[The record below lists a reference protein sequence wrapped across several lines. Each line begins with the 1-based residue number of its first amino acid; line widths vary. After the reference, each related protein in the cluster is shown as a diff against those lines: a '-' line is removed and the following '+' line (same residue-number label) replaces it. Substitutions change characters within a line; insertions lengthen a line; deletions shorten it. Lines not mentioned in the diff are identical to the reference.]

1 MREITLDDL
10 IAEVQ
15 AREKLIHE
23 PQEVTDMLVTTAFE
37 IVEAA
42 KTGKVKIL
50 TDYDAD
56 GICSAY
62 IMEHTIRAL
71 NPDCDVTVECND
83 RRGSYGLSPDV
94 QGDGKSRYIILDM
107 GSNQLPLARE
117 RLGENVIIVDHHLI
131 ENEEIR
137 KAFVGKEA
145 VEYASAYNTCLCNP
159 HAFNKDD
166 SKNAQYCATGLAYR
180 IYEFAKTSQK
190 TLHIEFHS
198 DEKLDNTMLAMACIG
213 TAADMVDVLDTNS
226 FNRKILKDGVEVIN
240 KANEENFDFVI
251 GNLLVRCGIGETTT
265 AHELAFNVGSFLNSG
280 GRMSE
285 VIGEN
290 GAMRIYNAL
299 NGDESLS
306 STYFEFEAL
315 QEINA
320 QRKKIIGDLTE
331 DEAYKNFV
339 YEHRFGDKV
348 NDNIAVYQLPD
359 DVPHALAGLVA
370 GRLAEA
376 VDKAILCVTYSSKT
390 NAYSGSGRNVESNET
405 SLIEFMKIATLD
417 TDGTLEIKY
426 GGHEDALGIS
436 YLNNIKALKEKVEK
450 NAFEMTAKP
459 LSEKTVLVI
468 SPEELAKPET
478 IEKLKALEPVGTGLS
493 IPPMQVEGAEQY
505 KDKLFIKGREDWK
518 TVRLKDTATKTVYD
532 ITDFS
537 YSPESYPQDNSKTVK
552 ALCTP
557 SVNRYNGKESIKLMA
572 RFDRGFLE
580 ERQKELEQTKENK
593 KTPPVNR

>member
-1 MREITLDDL
+1 MKEITLDEL
-10 IAEVQ
+10 LAEVQ
-15 AREKLIHE
+15 ETEKNIHE
-23 PQEVTDMLVTTAFE
+23 PDEVTEMLGNVTSE
-37 IVEAA
+37 IMEAA
-42 KTGKVKIL
+42 NSGAVKIL

-62 IMEHTIRAL
+62 IMEHTVKAI
-71 NPDCDVTVECND
+71 NPDCEVTVECND

-117 RLGENVIIVDHHLI
+117 RLGENVIVVDHHLI
-131 ENEEIR
+131 EEEEIR

-180 IYEFAKTSQK
+180 IYGTAKAFSNLRETK
-190 TLHIEFHS
+190 FHS

-213 TAADMVDVLDTNS
+213 TAADMVDVLDVNS

-265 AHELAFNVGSFLNSG
+265 AHELAFNVGSFLNAG

-285 VIGEN
+285 TIGEN
-290 GAMRIYNAL
+290 GAQKVYNAL
-299 NGDESLS
+299 NGDETLS
-306 STYFEFEAL
+306 STYFELEAL

-320 QRKKIIGDLTE
+320 QRKEAVGKLTE
-331 DEAYKNFV
+331 DEVYKNFV
-339 YEHRFGDKV
+339 YEHRFGDKAS
-348 NDNIAVYQLPD
+348 DNIAVYQLPD

-376 VDKAILCVTYSSKT
+376 IDKAVLCLTYSSKT
-390 NAYSGSGRNVESNET
+390 NSYSGSGRNVASNET
-405 SLIEFMKIATLD
+405 SLIEFMRIATLN
-417 TDGTLEIKY
+417 TDGTLEIRY
-426 GGHEDALGIS
+426 GGHEDAIGIS
-436 YLNNIKALKEKVEK
+436 YLNDIKALKEKVET
-450 NAFEMTAKP
+450 NIFEMVAKDV
-459 LSEKTVLVI
+459 SEKEILVI
-468 SPEELAKPET
+468 TPEDFAKPET
-478 IEKLKALEPVGTGLS
+478 LEKLKALEPLGTGLA
-493 IPPMQVEGAEQY
+493 IPPMQVEGTEQY

-518 TVRLKDTATKTVYD
+518 TVRIKDSATKTVYD

-537 YSPESYPQDNSKTVK
+537 YSAENYPADNSKVTK

-557 SVNRYNGKESIKLMA
+557 SINRYNGKESIKLMA

-580 ERQKELEQTKENK
+580 ERQKELEQTKTTS